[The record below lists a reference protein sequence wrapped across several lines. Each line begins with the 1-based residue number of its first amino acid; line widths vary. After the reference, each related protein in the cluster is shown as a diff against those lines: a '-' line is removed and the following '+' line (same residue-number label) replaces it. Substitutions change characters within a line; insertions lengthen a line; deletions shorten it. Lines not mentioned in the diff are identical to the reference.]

1 MTFSQRE
8 RFIYHAITLMTM
20 SNLGKLAKDGLS
32 KKIHAIRNNR
42 CKNLTDEQIEEI
54 LLDVEQEVEA
64 CMGDWERW
72 LKEAKDWRSK
82 QEKKWENQT
91 RDLEKFHKLKKPGCK
106 KREFSE
112 TIQEEWK

>member
-1 MTFSQRE
+1 MTFSDRE

-32 KKIHAIRNNR
+32 KKIHAIRNSR

-54 LLDVEQEVEA
+54 LLDVEKEVET
-64 CMGDWERW
+64 C
-72 LKEAKDWRSK
+72 LS
-82 QEKKWENQT
+82 QVP
-91 RDLEKFHKLKKPGCK
+91 KFNAKLKKAKELRKQGYK

>member
-20 SNLGKLAKDGLS
+20 SNLGKLAKDGFG
-32 KKIHAIRNNR
+32 KKIHAIRNSR
-42 CKNLTDEQIEEI
+42 FKNLTDEQIEEI
-54 LLDVEQEVEA
+54 LLDVEREVET
-64 CMGDWERW
+64 CLTSRMPKYNVSMRTP
-72 LKEAKDWRSK
+72 KAKKLRK
-82 QEKKWENQT
+82 Q
-91 RDLEKFHKLKKPGCK
+91 GYK

>member
-32 KKIHAIRNNR
+32 KKIHAIRNSR

-54 LLDVEQEVEA
+54 LLDVEREVETCLTLVPKFDA
-64 CMGDWERW
+64 TQRKYDELR
-72 LKEAKDWRSK
+72 R
-82 QEKKWENQT
+82 QRYKKT
-91 RDLEKFHKLKKPGCK
+91 
-106 KREFSE
+106 EFSDH
-112 TIQEEWK
+112 TKEEWK

>member
-32 KKIHAIRNNR
+32 KKIHAIRNSR

-54 LLDVEQEVEA
+54 LLDVEREVETCLTSRVPKYNVSTRTPKA
-64 CMGDWERW
+64 EKLR
-72 LKEAKDWRSK
+72 K
-82 QEKKWENQT
+82 Q
-91 RDLEKFHKLKKPGCK
+91 GYK

>member
-1 MTFSQRE
+1 MTFSNRE

-20 SNLGKLAKDGLS
+20 SNLGKLAKDGFS
-32 KKIHAIRNNR
+32 KKIHAIRNSR

-54 LLDVEQEVEA
+54 LLDVEKEVETCLTSRMPKYNA
-64 CMGDWERW
+64 FTKTPKAEKLR
-72 LKEAKDWRSK
+72 K
-82 QEKKWENQT
+82 Q
-91 RDLEKFHKLKKPGCK
+91 GYK

>member
-32 KKIHAIRNNR
+32 KKIHAIRNSR

-54 LLDVEQEVEA
+54 LLDVEREVETCLTSRA
-64 CMGDWERW
+64 PKYNVSTGTP
-72 LKEAKDWRSK
+72 KEEKLRK
-82 QEKKWENQT
+82 QGYKK
-91 RDLEKFHKLKKPGCK
+91 K
-106 KREFSE
+106 EFSE

>member
-20 SNLGKLAKDGLS
+20 SNLGKLAKDGFS
-32 KKIHAIRNNR
+32 KKIHAIRNSR

-54 LLDVEQEVEA
+54 LLDVEREVET
-64 CMGDWERW
+64 CLTSRMPKYNVSMRTP
-72 LKEAKDWRSK
+72 KAKKLRK
-82 QEKKWENQT
+82 Q
-91 RDLEKFHKLKKPGCK
+91 GYK

-112 TIQEEWK
+112 TIQEESK

>member
-8 RFIYHAITLMTM
+8 RFIYHAITLMAM

-32 KKIHAIRNNR
+32 KKIRAIRNGR

-54 LLDVEQEVEA
+54 LLDVEREVET
-64 CMGDWERW
+64 CLTSRVPKYNVSTGTP
-72 LKEAKDWRSK
+72 KEEKLRK
-82 QEKKWENQT
+82 QGYKK
-91 RDLEKFHKLKKPGCK
+91 K
-106 KREFSE
+106 EFSE

>member
-20 SNLGKLAKDGLS
+20 SNLGKLAKNGLS
-32 KKIHAIRNNR
+32 KKIHAIRNSR
-42 CKNLTDEQIEEI
+42 CKNLTEEQIEEI
-54 LLDVEQEVEA
+54 LLDVEKEVET
-64 CMGDWERW
+64 C
-72 LKEAKDWRSK
+72 LSQVPKFNAKLQKAEGLRK
-82 QEKKWENQT
+82 Q
-91 RDLEKFHKLKKPGCK
+91 GYK

>member
-1 MTFSQRE
+1 MTFSDRE

-20 SNLGKLAKDGLS
+20 SNLGKLAKNGLS
-32 KKIHAIRNNR
+32 KKIHAIRKSR

-54 LLDVEQEVEA
+54 LLDVEKEVET
-64 CMGDWERW
+64 CLSRVP
-72 LKEAKDWRSK
+72 
-82 QEKKWENQT
+82 
-91 RDLEKFHKLKKPGCK
+91 KFNAKLKKVKELRKQGYK

>member
-32 KKIHAIRNNR
+32 KKIHAFRNSR

-54 LLDVEQEVEA
+54 LLDVEREVET
-64 CMGDWERW
+64 CLTSRVPKYNVSTGTP
-72 LKEAKDWRSK
+72 K
-82 QEKKWENQT
+82 
-91 RDLEKFHKLKKPGCK
+91 LEKLRKQGY
-106 KREFSE
+106 
-112 TIQEEWK
+112 

>member
-8 RFIYHAITLMTM
+8 RFIYHAITLMTI
-20 SNLGKLAKDGLS
+20 SNLGKLAKDGFN
-32 KKIHAIRNNR
+32 KKIHAIRNSR

-54 LLDVEQEVEA
+54 LLDVEREIETCLTSRMPKYNAFTRTPKVEKL
-64 CMGDWERW
+64 R
-72 LKEAKDWRSK
+72 K
-82 QEKKWENQT
+82 Q
-91 RDLEKFHKLKKPGCK
+91 GYK

>member
-32 KKIHAIRNNR
+32 KKIHAIRNSR

-54 LLDVEQEVEA
+54 LLDVEQEVET
-64 CMGDWERW
+64 CLTSRMPKYNVSTRTPTVKK
-72 LKEAKDWRSK
+72 LRK
-82 QEKKWENQT
+82 Q
-91 RDLEKFHKLKKPGCK
+91 GYK

>member
-20 SNLGKLAKDGLS
+20 SNFGKLAKDGFS
-32 KKIHAIRNNR
+32 KKIYAIRNSR

-54 LLDVEQEVEA
+54 LLDVEKEVETCLTSRMPKYNVFTRTPKA
-64 CMGDWERW
+64 EKLR
-72 LKEAKDWRSK
+72 K
-82 QEKKWENQT
+82 Q
-91 RDLEKFHKLKKPGCK
+91 GYK